1 MTLGRTE
8 KEIKLELPAAAAPLL
23 QGLPLI
29 RRIGKK
35 PQCKTEV
42 SVYYDTPERDL
53 RKRGLTLRVRYS
65 DGCYVQTIK
74 AASDGA
80 IFARDEWEWELA
92 GPRPDLR
99 GAAATALKPL
109 LSKKFCRRLRPLFE
123 TRVRRT
129 LYPLVGEACT
139 MALSLDRGSITTA
152 KSTQPLCEVEVEL
165 QSGSEAEL
173 FAVAREIARAVPA
186 RLLMSSKAER
196 GYQLADGAD
205 GAPVGFVAPV
215 LEPGVSA
222 RAGFQ
227 RIGRACLQQIVGNEQ
242 AVFTGD
248 AAGVHRMRVGIRRL
262 RAAMTLCAELL
273 GDPQSAA
280 IKAELRWLGREL
292 GPLRDFDVLMQ
303 EVVAPAANQR
313 SGDRELAVL
322 AEEVGQR
329 REAAHARARDAVTST
344 RFRALAFDAAA
355 WLETGEWTAL
365 RDARDRLSMRS
376 LARRQLTRRWRRL
389 RKRAKWFAKLDA
401 DARHKLR
408 IQAKKLRYA
417 AELFVDLFP
426 GKHRRRRHKRFLDAI
441 VQVQDRLGALN
452 DIVVHGQ
459 LIGAM
464 GAGRPT
470 GGQCAA
476 AAGPLRE
483 REDARAAAVTAAAA
497 KALARFAKV
506 APFWR

>member
-1 MTLGRTE
+1 MTAGRTE
-8 KEIKLELPAAAAPLL
+8 NEIKLELPAAAASLL

-29 RRIGKK
+29 RRIGRK

-42 SVYYDTPERDL
+42 SVYYDTPEHEL
-53 RKRGLTLRVRYS
+53 RRQGLMLRVRHS

-74 AASDGA
+74 ATRDGA
-80 IFARDEWEWELA
+80 LFARDEWEWEIA

-99 GAAATALKPL
+99 GAAATALQPL
-109 LSKKFCRRLRPLFE
+109 LSKKFRRRLKPIFE

-129 LYPLVGEACT
+129 LYPIVHEGCAV
-139 MALSLDRGSITTA
+139 ALALDRGCIATA
-152 KSTQPLCEVEVEL
+152 TSTRPLCEVEVEL
-165 QSGSEAEL
+165 QRGSEAEL
-173 FAVAREIARAVPA
+173 FAVAREIARAIPA

-196 GYQLADGAD
+196 GYQLADGED
-205 GAPVGFVAPV
+205 GAPVGFVAPA
-215 LEPGVSA
+215 LESGVRA

-242 AVFTGD
+242 AVVRGD

-262 RAAMTLCAELL
+262 RAAMSLGAELF
-273 GDPQSAA
+273 GDAQSAA
-280 IKAELRWLGREL
+280 LKAELRWLGREL
-292 GPLRDFDVLMQ
+292 GPLREFDVLMQ
-303 EVVAPAANQR
+303 EVVAPAAIQR
-313 SGDRELAVL
+313 SGDQELAALTRQV
-322 AEEVGQR
+322 AQR
-329 REAAHARARDAVTST
+329 REAAHARARDAVTSP

-355 WLETGEWTAL
+355 WLETGEWTVP

-376 LARRQLTRRWRRL
+376 LARRQLTRRWRKL
-389 RKRAKWFAKLDA
+389 RRRGKRFAKLDA

-426 GKHRRRRHKRFLDAI
+426 GKRRRRRHKSFLDAL

-459 LIGAM
+459 LIAAM
-464 GAGRPT
+464 AACRPT
-470 GGQCAA
+470 GEACGA
-476 AAGPLRE
+476 AAGLLSE
-483 REDARAAAVTAAAA
+483 REDARAGAVTAAAA
-497 KALARFAKV
+497 EALARLGKV